1 MNLSGE
7 DLVKL
12 WKLSAPY
19 MGRIVAILKHS
30 EINLQI
36 IHSDDGAKL
45 IEILDQVNIIYFCLF
60 YFKYFW
66 DQNMPVAWL
75 VGTKQLIFFLAGY
88 AEGWG

>member
-45 IEILDQVNIIYFCLF
+45 IEILDQVNRI
-60 YFKYFW
+60 
-66 DQNMPVAWL
+66 
-75 VGTKQLIFFLAGY
+75 
-88 AEGWG
+88 